1 MENTNVKPKYKVVAA
16 LIVDGNKFLICKRP
30 YTKARGGLWEFVGGK
45 VEKGEALTKAL
56 IRECYEE
63 LKIEIEPQGL
73 FYSLTHNYD
82 DIDIELYLFKATITG
97 GTLTLT
103 EHIDARWIGANEI
116 KDYEFCPADYE
127 ILDKIR
133 LDFSAL

>member
-1 MENTNVKPKYKVVAA
+1 M
-16 LIVDGNKFLICKRP
+16 
-30 YTKARGGLWEFVGGK
+30 WEFVGGK
-45 VEKGEALTKAL
+45 VEADETLTKAL

-73 FYSLTHNYD
+73 FYSLTHSYD
-82 DIDIELYLFKATITG
+82 DIDIELYLFKAIITG

-133 LDFSAL
+133 LDFSTL